1 MMTKHQWL
9 HREIDRWA
17 CEGWIDQRLADR
29 LRARYPSDARGSRS
43 LALVGFAVL
52 GALLLGG
59 GLILVLAHNWAELSR
74 PARTAIA
81 MAPLLLAQ
89 ATALFGA
96 ATGRTSSGWREALGV
111 FWTLAIGGAIAMVS
125 QIYHLSGDYDA
136 FMMTW
141 LLLALPVFYL
151 MRSALSG
158 VLYLA
163 LALGWAVPHTGELPR
178 ALLVWP
184 LTLAVVP
191 FLLMRRGEARA
202 YTPGVTLLRW
212 ALTFSIGVGVGLTL
226 TRALPG
232 LWMTLY
238 ASLFS
243 VYFLADGLLH
253 RDAPSRWHRPMRV
266 VGAMGCV
273 ALSLILTYAW
283 PWREIGW
290 HHWDE
295 SRPVWH
301 HLLDAGSVLG
311 LMGAAV
317 MCGLVQRRR
326 LAGPDLFPAAFFL
339 VAFAGYAIA
348 AYSGP
353 ALVALLLFNGFVFAY
368 GLVLLREGVRSGALG
383 GVNAGLGLMALVI
396 ALRFFDSGL
405 PILARGLV
413 FVGLGAAFLFVNGVL
428 SRRIRRNG

>member
-1 MMTKHQWL
+1 MSMKHRWL
-9 HREIDRWA
+9 HQEIDGWVR
-17 CEGWIDQRLADR
+17 EGLMERPLADR
-29 LRARYPSDARGSRS
+29 LRARYPTEARGGRS
-43 LALVGFAVL
+43 LALMGFAVL

-59 GLILVLAHNWAELSR
+59 GIMLLLAHNWADLSR
-74 PARTAIA
+74 PARTAVAI
-81 MAPLLLAQ
+81 APLILAQ
-89 ATALFGA
+89 ALALFGA
-96 ATGRTSSGWREALGV
+96 ATGRSGTGWREALGV
-111 FWTLAIGGAIAMVS
+111 FWTLAIGGAIAMIS
-125 QIYHLSGDYDA
+125 QIYHLAGEYDA
-136 FMMTW
+136 FMLTW
-141 LLLALPVFYL
+141 LLLALPVVYL

-163 LALGWAVPHTGELPR
+163 LVIGWAGPLTGELPR

-184 LTLAVVP
+184 LVLAVVP

-212 ALTFSIGVGVGLTL
+212 ALTVAVGISVGLTL

-232 LWMTLY
+232 LWMALY

-243 VYFLADGLLH
+243 LYFLADGLLH

-266 VGAMGCV
+266 VGVLGCV
-273 ALSLILTYAW
+273 GLSLILTYEW

-290 HHWDE
+290 NHWDAA
-295 SRPVWH
+295 RPVWH

-311 LMGAAV
+311 LMGAAIA
-317 MCGLVQRRR
+317 CGVAQRRR
-326 LAGPDLFPAAFFL
+326 LAGPELFPASFFL
-339 VAFAGYAIA
+339 VAFAGFAIS
-348 AYSGP
+348 AYGGRTLAS
-353 ALVALLLFNGFVFAY
+353 LVLFNGFVFVY
-368 GLVLLREGVRSGALG
+368 GLALLREGVRSGALG

-413 FVGLGAAFLFVNGVL
+413 FVVLGAAFLIVNVML
-428 SRRIRRNG
+428 SRRVRRST